1 MKKTAAPV
9 SLKGRPLKEKLILFF
24 AFGFGF
30 GFIRPAPGT
39 WGTIPGVLIA
49 ALLMFSPTLHIL
61 ALIIVTLLGIW
72 LCQKASDILGVHDHG
87 GIVIDEI
94 AGIMLTLLFFQP
106 TLLNLF
112 LGFCWF
118 RLFDII
124 KPFPIRW
131 IDKHVHG
138 GLGIMLDD
146 ILAGLFAM
154 LALYLSLLILQ

>member
-94 AGIMLTLLFFQP
+94 AGVMLTLLFFQP

-118 RLFDII
+118 RLFDIL

-154 LALYLSLLILQ
+154 LALYLSLLVLQ

>member
-94 AGIMLTLLFFQP
+94 AGVMLTLLFFQP

-154 LALYLSLLILQ
+154 LALYLSLLVLQ